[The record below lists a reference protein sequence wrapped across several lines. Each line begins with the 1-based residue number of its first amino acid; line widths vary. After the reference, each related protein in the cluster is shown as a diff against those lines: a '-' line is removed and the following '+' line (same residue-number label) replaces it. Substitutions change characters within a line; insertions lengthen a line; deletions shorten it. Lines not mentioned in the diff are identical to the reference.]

1 MAGSLPSDIV
11 SGFGLA
17 AAMYLFVS
25 PMVTMRRILKDKTS
39 GHYSPLP
46 YLAQLLESSLWTL
59 YASLQIAELR
69 SVFINNTIAI
79 FFQSIYL
86 AIFFVHPP
94 AAKAQLSRLGTA
106 VTLVS
111 VLVAVAG
118 VTVYAWS
125 QGWSCD
131 EGATSGVCQHV
142 GTVAVVIN
150 ILKYASPL
158 SVMKRVIQTRSTKW
172 MPLHL
177 TIACSL
183 CSLLW
188 GAYGIIENDLPTII
202 ANAGGCVACA
212 AQLLLFCCYGSRCT
226 RRRATEEQR
235 DTNTMPSRSSA
246 SSSSTTP
253 VNLAPVSTDE
263 VKKDQD
269 GRATANTPKNAGN
282 SAEGGGEL
290 TLVVSP
296 DDVGAAV
303 QGPLFGEE
311 LTV

>member
-69 SVFINNTIAI
+69 SVFINNTMAF
-79 FFQSIYL
+79 FFQSAYL
-86 AIFFVHPP
+86 AIFCVHPP
-94 AAKAQLSRLGTA
+94 AAKAQLSRLGTV

-131 EGATSGVCQHV
+131 DGAIFFSSVT
-142 GTVAVVIN
+142 AI
-150 ILKYASPL
+150 AS
-158 SVMKRVIQTRSTKW
+158 R
-172 MPLHL
+172 
-177 TIACSL
+177 
-183 CSLLW
+183 
-188 GAYGIIENDLPTII
+188 G
-202 ANAGGCVACA
+202 
-212 AQLLLFCCYGSRCT
+212 
-226 RRRATEEQR
+226 
-235 DTNTMPSRSSA
+235 
-246 SSSSTTP
+246 
-253 VNLAPVSTDE
+253 
-263 VKKDQD
+263 
-269 GRATANTPKNAGN
+269 
-282 SAEGGGEL
+282 
-290 TLVVSP
+290 
-296 DDVGAAV
+296 
-303 QGPLFGEE
+303 
-311 LTV
+311 